1 MKSLCQL
8 RTKPK
13 RIRSRDTC
21 EYEQYALS
29 WIVTTTTTT
38 TTTATIKWHLVNF
51 NWINVIVVAC
61 LLSCKCMF
69 TYWLMCSRSC
79 AYAPSPPLPSV
90 MLLLSF
96 SCWLSF
102 SFLLSSPGRFIFNC
116 NLSSARKHRNF
127 SEWIYCQIIQ
137 NIHFTIWYSVVLI
150 KIQVQLRLYA
160 FNMRMRLHAI
170 KNMVTICLQKNWGSY
185 TRDQLRCAR
194 IFAQVQHSITFL
206 RFILP
211 LVMLS
216 HHNLCG
222 DFDDSMV
229 LNANISKNWAQF
241 GTHKKQ
247 PKMLCIHW
255 VNAERWKKR
264 VQKRCTWSA
273 RGKKYI
279 YIEMRFWLQLLHY
292 KHTYQCN
299 DICTGRIKPNYE
311 MQYISFRNSQSN
323 RFSLSVCTTFDHFW
337 LNRVVNC
344 GKKVS
349 FRNRELG
356 LKKINAICPFSRA
369 SQRRND
375 CMNPFHNAR
384 LWSI

>member
-1 MKSLCQL
+1 
-8 RTKPK
+8 
-13 RIRSRDTC
+13 
-21 EYEQYALS
+21 
-29 WIVTTTTTT
+29 
-38 TTTATIKWHLVNF
+38 
-51 NWINVIVVAC
+51 
-61 LLSCKCMF
+61 
-69 TYWLMCSRSC
+69 
-79 AYAPSPPLPSV
+79 
-90 MLLLSF
+90 
-96 SCWLSF
+96 
-102 SFLLSSPGRFIFNC
+102 
-116 NLSSARKHRNF
+116 
-127 SEWIYCQIIQ
+127 
-137 NIHFTIWYSVVLI
+137 
-150 KIQVQLRLYA
+150 
-160 FNMRMRLHAI
+160 MRMRLHAI
-170 KNMVTICLQKNWGSY
+170 KNMVKICLQNNWGSY

-216 HHNLCG
+216 HHNRFMWWFWR
-222 DFDDSMV
+222 FDGLKCKYKQK
-229 LNANISKNWAQF
+229 LNSIWDTQKTAENVMHPLSECRKMEKESAEKVHMERKRKKNI
-241 GTHKKQ
+241 
-247 PKMLCIHW
+247 
-255 VNAERWKKR
+255 
-264 VQKRCTWSA
+264 
-273 RGKKYI
+273 YI